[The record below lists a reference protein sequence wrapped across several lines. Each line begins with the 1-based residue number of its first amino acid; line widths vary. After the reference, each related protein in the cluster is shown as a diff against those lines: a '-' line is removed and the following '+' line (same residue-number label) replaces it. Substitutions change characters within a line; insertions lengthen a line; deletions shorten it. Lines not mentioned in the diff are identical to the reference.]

1 MKTFESNAQ
10 RFETVCFPIFKSFP
24 ITKKSFQ
31 KLSLKLIFLQCVLFF
46 KNVILQGKAQI
57 FADILAGFTF
67 NNRVLRLPAIV
78 LLNTTFRPGNSGL
91 LRVYVQAF

>member
-1 MKTFESNAQ
+1 MVVVPVQVK
-10 RFETVCFPIFKSFP
+10 IDKS
-24 ITKKSFQ
+24 ITEGEEKRK
-31 KLSLKLIFLQCVLFF
+31 IV
-46 KNVILQGKAQI
+46 
-57 FADILAGFTF
+57 